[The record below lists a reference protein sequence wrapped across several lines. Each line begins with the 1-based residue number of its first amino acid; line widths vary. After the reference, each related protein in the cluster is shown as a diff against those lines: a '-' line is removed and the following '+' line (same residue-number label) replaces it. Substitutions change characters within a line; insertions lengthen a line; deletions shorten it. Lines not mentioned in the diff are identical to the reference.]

1 MSLDKDASGALPPS
15 DGSPRVIVVVGVPGA
30 GKTTVARALAAHFD
44 RSACIEG
51 DLIQHELTVNGL
63 VPPNGDPPE
72 ERVRQLSL
80 RWRNCAS
87 VADNFADEGFTV
99 VVEHAAS
106 TPVFI
111 REFRDRLH
119 TRPLSLV
126 VLAPRHEVTIERDAG
141 RHKQVAH
148 HFDWMDAEMR
158 AELRGWGYWLD
169 SSDLSVRDT
178 VADILRRGL
187 TAGEL

>member
-1 MSLDKDASGALPPS
+1 MNLDGP
-15 DGSPRVIVVVGVPGA
+15 PRVIVVVGVPGA

-87 VADNFADEGFTV
+87 LADNFADDGFTV
-99 VVEHAAS
+99 VVEQAAS

-111 REFRDRLH
+111 REFRDQLR

-126 VLAPRHEVTIERDAG
+126 VLAPRHEVTIARDAG

-158 AELRGWGYWLD
+158 SELPGWGYWLD
-169 SSDLSVRDT
+169 SSDLTVEET
-178 VADILRRGL
+178 VAEVLERGL
-187 TAGEL
+187 VAGSLS